1 MSVKKLLQKLLRYVL
16 CLAAGLLAF
25 AACGYTDYRLWPLD
39 LPASAHPRIPVTA
52 LQNKQLVVP
61 FLTPGVPVADVA
73 TFNDQLEAFLR
84 FEYLRG
90 REARAGHDTSRML
103 LAAVN
108 TKKAPHYKIFIVTD
122 NDLLTALP
130 QLADLEG
137 RNLIS
142 HYELET
148 WSEKELSYY
157 QQESHTFDVAY
168 DLPTAEKLETINSS
182 KLLPALAQFLIFKSQ
197 TDNRV
202 VDRSDSAPQPLT
214 REQATQLASDILDV
228 AHFYDLPLDYFMGV
242 GAMENDYMDVNG
254 DLTHAVWKK
263 RAQRGDVVLRRTRKR
278 VMVSDYAM
286 GTWQITRE
294 TLRAAHQLYLHDKR
308 DYSQLPPRLRPP
320 HELDMNNVSDAVL
333 TTYAGLLL
341 RDLLDHFGGDVEK
354 AIGAYNGG
362 VRAPNQNYASGVK
375 TIADYAR
382 RILEHASSGDQ
393 PGAILPNANAPATT
407 APSTTATSTSAKPSD
422 ISQPSAACTPIVPGP
437 AAASTGTPAPTAAP
451 GVASTPTATTSST
464 AASGTPNAA
473 ASSSAPSSTATN
485 KPNAAV
491 PTNNCVTP
499 AAPKLSAD
507 SAPAPTP
514 QPKPPYRRND

>member
-1 MSVKKLLQKLLRYVL
+1 MSAKTFFIKLLRYTL
-16 CLAAGLLAF
+16 CLAAGLAAF

-39 LPASAHPRIPVTA
+39 LPASAHRRVPTTA
-52 LQNKQLVVP
+52 VANQQLVVP
-61 FLTPGVPVADVA
+61 FTPGVPVAEVA
-73 TFNDQLEAFLR
+73 SFNDQLEAFLR

-90 REARAGHDTSRML
+90 REARAGHDTSHML
-103 LAAVN
+103 LTAVN
-108 TKKAPHYKIFIVTD
+108 TKKGPHYNIFIVTN
-122 NDLLTALP
+122 NDLLAAVP
-130 QLADLEG
+130 QLTDLEG
-137 RNLIS
+137 RNLIA

-168 DLPTAEKLETINSS
+168 DLPTEQKLETINSS

-202 VDRSDSAPQPLT
+202 VGGSQDAPRPLT

-254 DLTHAVWKK
+254 DLAHAVWKK
-263 RAQRGDVVLRRTRKR
+263 RAQRGDIVLRRTRKR

-308 DYSQLPPRLRPP
+308 GYSQLPPRLRPP
-320 HELDMNNVSDAVL
+320 RVLDLNNVNDAVL

-341 RDLLDHFGGDVEK
+341 RDLLDYFGGNVEK

-362 VRAPNQNYASGVK
+362 VRTPNPDYASGVK
-375 TIADYAR
+375 NVADYAR
-382 RILEHASSGDQ
+382 RILEHASAQDDANTDAKSSDKPQPTTPCVSPSPAPGNA
-393 PGAILPNANAPATT
+393 PGA
-407 APSTTATSTSAKPSD
+407 K
-422 ISQPSAACTPIVPGP
+422 
-437 AAASTGTPAPTAAP
+437 
-451 GVASTPTATTSST
+451 
-464 AASGTPNAA
+464 
-473 ASSSAPSSTATN
+473 
-485 KPNAAV
+485 
-491 PTNNCVTP
+491 NCVTP
-499 AAPKLSAD
+499 GAPNLSAD
-507 SAPAPTP
+507 DAQNPPP
-514 QPKPPYRRND
+514 QPKPPYRRDD